1 MRVMI
6 LENDAWCADLLK
18 QIVLSIRPG
27 VQVDRFTR
35 VQNAIE
41 AWQLAPYQLVLTE
54 WNLSDATG
62 INLLKNIRREDR
74 RTPVVIVTGHS
85 DRASVLAVRTLGVNA
100 FITKPFQVPRVIEY
114 LAKLIPQPDAAT
126 NSPLLGEDLIAYLAG
141 KDAGELDMPLI
152 GNVREQL
159 LSCLKGEEQDLRE
172 LAESWRHDPVLCAKL
187 IAVANSS
194 AYNNGGRPCLNHIE
208 ALRKLG
214 VQTCLNL
221 AMGMALRQYT
231 EQASPLLQ
239 LKIQSQLDEIERLS
253 DRTLALSRQ
262 CRIDPAPLHTAA
274 LLHRMGELCVL
285 HLTQIWENSGYIID
299 DNQIMQGIAEFS
311 GPFAISL
318 KAHWGLPMPLRELI
332 GAVYVLPPAQVR
344 REQVVMRLAAAELQ
358 GEELST
364 IERLKRLA
372 GLA

>member
-1 MRVMI
+1 MI

-172 LAESWRHDPVLCAKL
+172 LAESW
-187 IAVANSS
+187 
-194 AYNNGGRPCLNHIE
+194 
-208 ALRKLG
+208 
-214 VQTCLNL
+214 
-221 AMGMALRQYT
+221 
-231 EQASPLLQ
+231 
-239 LKIQSQLDEIERLS
+239 
-253 DRTLALSRQ
+253 
-262 CRIDPAPLHTAA
+262 
-274 LLHRMGELCVL
+274 
-285 HLTQIWENSGYIID
+285 
-299 DNQIMQGIAEFS
+299 
-311 GPFAISL
+311 
-318 KAHWGLPMPLRELI
+318 
-332 GAVYVLPPAQVR
+332 
-344 REQVVMRLAAAELQ
+344 
-358 GEELST
+358 
-364 IERLKRLA
+364 
-372 GLA
+372 